1 MAGIKELIRTE
12 EDNTLSFGNYDLP
25 TKGKVSDYVFDGDV
39 YKVKTF
45 HDITRLEKNET
56 FAYESTPGTVVTDYK
71 ETDPCQRDRLLLDAA
86 LAEGRDDLGGQLGVA
101 AHHQPIGPPHLDA
114 AGVDG
119 PAVEVFGLALDAG
132 CPRRGRERGQLEGL
146 GEGQLLLGLAQ
157 PRPLFALIIHGTA
170 QISFQRQPPGGQLL
184 LQHHRLCEAL
194 DDALHRRQ
202 IVRDQ

>member
-71 ETDPCQRDRLLLDAA
+71 ET
-86 LAEGRDDLGGQLGVA
+86 EIGR
-101 AHHQPIGPPHLDA
+101 AH
-114 AGVDG
+114 V
-119 PAVEVFGLALDAG
+119 
-132 CPRRGRERGQLEGL
+132 
-146 GEGQLLLGLAQ
+146 
-157 PRPLFALIIHGTA
+157 
-170 QISFQRQPPGGQLL
+170 
-184 LQHHRLCEAL
+184 
-194 DDALHRRQ
+194 
-202 IVRDQ
+202 

>member
-71 ETDPCQRDRLLLDAA
+71 ETEDTLII
-86 LAEGRDDLGGQLGVA
+86 V
-101 AHHQPIGPPHLDA
+101 
-114 AGVDG
+114 
-119 PAVEVFGLALDAG
+119 AVEDDTEYQV
-132 CPRRGRERGQLEGL
+132 
-146 GEGQLLLGLAQ
+146 
-157 PRPLFALIIHGTA
+157 
-170 QISFQRQPPGGQLL
+170 SV
-184 LQHHRLCEAL
+184 
-194 DDALHRRQ
+194 DDAVIENYETNLSGKIVISLELEPGCVKKVQ
-202 IVRDQ
+202 ICKK

>member
-71 ETDPCQRDRLLLDAA
+71 ETEDTVSFIVNGFQDT
-86 LAEGRDDLGGQLGVA
+86 QIIV
-101 AHHQPIGPPHLDA
+101 
-114 AGVDG
+114 
-119 PAVEVFGLALDAG
+119 AVEDDTEYQV
-132 CPRRGRERGQLEGL
+132 
-146 GEGQLLLGLAQ
+146 
-157 PRPLFALIIHGTA
+157 
-170 QISFQRQPPGGQLL
+170 SV
-184 LQHHRLCEAL
+184 
-194 DDALHRRQ
+194 DDAVIENYETNLSGKIVISLELEPGCVKKVQ
-202 IVRDQ
+202 ICKK

>member
-71 ETDPCQRDRLLLDAA
+71 ETEDTLSFIVNGFQDT
-86 LAEGRDDLGGQLGVA
+86 QIIV
-101 AHHQPIGPPHLDA
+101 
-114 AGVDG
+114 
-119 PAVEVFGLALDAG
+119 AVEDDTEYQV
-132 CPRRGRERGQLEGL
+132 
-146 GEGQLLLGLAQ
+146 
-157 PRPLFALIIHGTA
+157 
-170 QISFQRQPPGGQLL
+170 SV
-184 LQHHRLCEAL
+184 
-194 DDALHRRQ
+194 DDAVIENYETNLSGK
-202 IVRDQ
+202 IVI

>member
-71 ETDPCQRDRLLLDAA
+71 ETEDTLSFIVNGFQDT
-86 LAEGRDDLGGQLGVA
+86 QIIV
-101 AHHQPIGPPHLDA
+101 
-114 AGVDG
+114 
-119 PAVEVFGLALDAG
+119 AVEDDTEYQVSDAVIENYETNLSGKIVISLELEPG
-132 CPRRGRERGQLEGL
+132 CVKKV
-146 GEGQLLLGLAQ
+146 
-157 PRPLFALIIHGTA
+157 
-170 QISFQRQPPGGQLL
+170 QI
-184 LQHHRLCEAL
+184 CKK
-194 DDALHRRQ
+194 
-202 IVRDQ
+202 

>member
-71 ETDPCQRDRLLLDAA
+71 ETEDTLSFIVNGFQDT
-86 LAEGRDDLGGQLGVA
+86 QIIV
-101 AHHQPIGPPHLDA
+101 
-114 AGVDG
+114 
-119 PAVEVFGLALDAG
+119 AVEDDTEYQVSENYETNLSGKIVISLELEPG
-132 CPRRGRERGQLEGL
+132 CVKKV
-146 GEGQLLLGLAQ
+146 
-157 PRPLFALIIHGTA
+157 
-170 QISFQRQPPGGQLL
+170 QI
-184 LQHHRLCEAL
+184 CKK
-194 DDALHRRQ
+194 
-202 IVRDQ
+202 

>member
-71 ETDPCQRDRLLLDAA
+71 ETEDTLSFIVNGFQDTQIIVAVEDDTRSYSSYIAQYGKSW
-86 LAEGRDDLGGQLGVA
+86 GRDLWLLEA
-101 AHHQPIGPPHLDA
+101 RSLSS
-114 AGVDG
+114 
-119 PAVEVFGLALDAG
+119 FF
-132 CPRRGRERGQLEGL
+132 RRNDEGKTNRFFL
-146 GEGQLLLGLAQ
+146 
-157 PRPLFALIIHGTA
+157 
-170 QISFQRQPPGGQLL
+170 QRM
-184 LQHHRLCEAL
+184 R
-194 DDALHRRQ
+194 
-202 IVRDQ
+202 I